1 VSASPKDLLDSN
13 PIQKFVQ
20 KELLDVKQE
29 LREREPVI
37 QERIIACENSIK
49 TSIDDDIP
57 ETVEILRKNA
67 ELRKRI
73 EFERDE
79 KIKKFDDLLAEIE
92 ADIAVLPNIEEN
104 ADELKS
110 LEEERQMAIKKKGE
124 IEAHITALLSRLDAD
139 KVKTLE
145 FSRAIITET
154 INTGKQIIRDNKAEL
169 AFLKEKERRFT
180 ISAEQL
186 HSSADSVSSNSN
198 SISSPRLN
206 GGP

>member
-1 VSASPKDLLDSN
+1 MSASPKDLLDSN